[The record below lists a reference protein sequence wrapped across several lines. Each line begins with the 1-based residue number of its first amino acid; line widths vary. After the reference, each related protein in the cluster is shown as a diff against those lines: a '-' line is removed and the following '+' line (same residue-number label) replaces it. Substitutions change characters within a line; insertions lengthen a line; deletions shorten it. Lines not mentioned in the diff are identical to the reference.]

1 LRRPAASWEE
11 AAGPVRCYV
20 LVVARIKI
28 SDLELNE
35 SLDARA
41 LERIRGGRGSKA
53 ARPRGLVSRVH
64 EALDRVLSRR
74 RPAN

>member
-1 LRRPAASWEE
+1 
-11 AAGPVRCYV
+11 
-20 LVVARIKI
+20 VARIKI
-28 SDLELNE
+28 ADLELNE
-35 SLDARA
+35 SLDAKA

-53 ARPRGLVSRVH
+53 ARSRGLASRVH